1 LWLRSQRSVDNSE
14 EFSHELNMQVRYGE
28 IVLKEAGLTYIEAR
42 QLDLGHYDKGSIDL
56 LDKKFSTFK
65 AAVASVI
72 TF

>member
-1 LWLRSQRSVDNSE
+1 
-14 EFSHELNMQVRYGE
+14 MQVRYGE